1 MITGKTL
8 IGWGYRPTVRR
19 QIHDFRLAEIIDSI
33 KPVGC
38 IIARDWQCGAPWR
51 KRRASVKAQQ

>member
-19 QIHDFRLAEIIDSI
+19 QIRDFRLAEMIDSI
-33 KPVGC
+33 EPVGC
-38 IIARDWQCGAPWR
+38 IIARDWQRGAPWR